1 MDKLDL
7 HTSKPLEASAIDR
20 SVPEFPPAD
29 TPEEEAYFNR
39 HHAPDYLEEVQQQVK
54 QFIQFHQKINRRI
67 AVVTVSTSR

>member
-39 HHAPDYLEEVQQQVK
+39 HHAPDYLEEV
-54 QFIQFHQKINRRI
+54 HNRLSSLSSSIKRSI
-67 AVVTVSTSR
+67 EELQ